1 MIILLE
7 KIYFKNTDSISSNC
21 KELTVHLTKQFFS
34 HYLNNNLPIE
44 FTVYSTLTWFPHNFN
59 VSYKKYQFKIIGIS
73 FKGPVLI
80 EHDNSVGCAF
90 HINNN
95 YKESIIIIENFIK
108 KKFSE
113 IQEKLFKFSNF
124 DNNSYSEEEINP
136 MFRNFKINDEQK
148 NRKIKENKENGF
160 KSFSCEGIVNS
171 SSRFNRIKK
180 VQNIANF
187 VGFGINN
194 RDMIFVENNS
204 INQRPVSCVN
214 ELIKKKNVFHKKSNS
229 DFKVNNNPII
239 KRNENTR
246 ISQIFK
252 FDLIKRN
259 IENYSIEKKK
269 ENRKKFFENAKKEL
283 EKNYQNNEDFMR
295 FVNKEKMEE
304 DEMINYYKKIRKD
317 INEKLKEIKIASEFK
332 LNKYQ
337 NNKNEQNQ
345 NNKKKIKLNIFRN
358 STNNNNIKS
367 ITSRN
372 KNNNDNLN
380 NGLSSNPSFP
390 HQSYFKHSHKIYGTY
405 SLIDPKLK
413 PETTFPELSIDNKIN
428 NKEKKKFNK
437 NLLIENINNSNINN
451 EYRYITLEEFE
462 RKEFLQSKKKWI
474 SKEDFHRFFGLHT
487 TALKPIPNAME
498 SGTPIS
504 KYKYRDEFPDKWLT
518 SNGFVV

>member
-1 MIILLE
+1 MSYLKRKKFFIKNQIL
-7 KIYFKNTDSISSNC
+7 I
-21 KELTVHLTKQFFS
+21 
-34 HYLNNNLPIE
+34 LN
-44 FTVYSTLTWFPHNFN
+44 
-59 VSYKKYQFKIIGIS
+59 KK
-73 FKGPVLI
+73 
-80 EHDNSVGCAF
+80 
-90 HINNN
+90 
-95 YKESIIIIENFIK
+95 SIIK
-108 KKFSE
+108 K
-113 IQEKLFKFSNF
+113 
-124 DNNSYSEEEINP
+124 
-136 MFRNFKINDEQK
+136 
-148 NRKIKENKENGF
+148 
-160 KSFSCEGIVNS
+160 
-171 SSRFNRIKK
+171 
-180 VQNIANF
+180 
-187 VGFGINN
+187 
-194 RDMIFVENNS
+194 
-204 INQRPVSCVN
+204 
-214 ELIKKKNVFHKKSNS
+214 
-229 DFKVNNNPII
+229 
-239 KRNENTR
+239 NENTR

-252 FDLIKRN
+252 LDLIKSN
-259 IENYSIEKKK
+259 IENDSIEKKK

-295 FVNKEKMEE
+295 FGNKEKMEE

-337 NNKNEQNQ
+337 NIKNEQNQ

-390 HQSYFKHSHKIYGTY
+390 HQSYFKHSQKIYGTY

-413 PETTFPELSIDNKIN
+413 PETTFPELSIENKIN

-451 EYRYITLEEFE
+451 EYRYITLEESE
-462 RKEFLQSKKKWI
+462 RKDFLESKKKWI

-498 SGTPIS
+498 NGTPIS
-504 KYKYRDEFPDKWLT
+504 KYKYREEFPDKWLT